1 MMLIVVI
8 IMAGNTSLKFIL
20 KNYIL
25 IIKLDFRLKAESY
38 LKQRD
43 GLRKGQHEAFLGF
56 LFFLG
61 END

>member
-1 MMLIVVI
+1 MMPIVVI

-43 GLRKGQHEAFLGF
+43 GL
-56 LFFLG
+56 
-61 END
+61 